1 MTTSDT
7 FTTFDFSF
15 NSQEPNGTMNTAA
28 FQLVARGSMTDAMA
42 FALAEAFT
50 GLGWPSGTTVSA
62 SVTKDMV
69 TDVSYTTNL
78 AANPPTFT

>member
-15 NSQEPNGTMNTAA
+15 NSQEPNGTMNTAG
-28 FQLVARGSMTDAMA
+28 FQLVTRGSMTDAMA
-42 FALAEAFT
+42 FALVDAFT

-62 SVTKDMV
+62 TVTKDTV
-69 TDVSYTTNL
+69 TDVSFTTNL
-78 AANPPTFT
+78 TTPPTFT